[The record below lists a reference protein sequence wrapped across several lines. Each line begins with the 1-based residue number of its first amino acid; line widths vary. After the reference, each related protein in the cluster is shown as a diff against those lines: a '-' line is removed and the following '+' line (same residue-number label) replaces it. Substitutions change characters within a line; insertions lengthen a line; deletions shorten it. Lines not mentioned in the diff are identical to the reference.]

1 MAMSALSELEA
12 KVLEALK
19 SIAKGSRIEFDLEQ
33 LASHVSSS
41 AGGTLGLTPEILERT
56 LLTLEKKGYLRITKV
71 PFTSKIVKE
80 NLREKIRE
88 LNAAFISGKLDPSSY
103 ATQFNEIV
111 SRCPSLNARPLSPAS
126 VSDVVKGLLL
136 LLKSL
141 EKLEKVSGKDEVKE
155 ALKREYTAKL
165 EDLIN
170 EAASLLVEAKY
181 VADHLQRLCQDTLR
195 KIETIRLDEQ
205 VRGVDRSVEL
215 ASLQEKLQGTL
226 GDLEAVK
233 RWVLGTREDPA
244 RLGQLK
250 KRLNELEAERELLE
264 TRLLIEGRKDLQE
277 KLDGLVKEIMQLKI
291 EIERASAEVNS
302 IGAITE
308 SAKALY
314 ERGLLPDHLYNT
326 ITSLIKEFKEFELK
340 IEKTSS
346 NL

>member
-19 SIAKGSRIEFDLEQ
+19 SIAKGSRIEFDLEE

-41 AGGTLGLTPEILERT
+41 AGGTLGLTPEILEST

-71 PFTSKIVKE
+71 PFTSKVVKE
-80 NLREKIRE
+80 NLREKMRE

-103 ATQFNEIV
+103 AAQFNEIV
-111 SRCPSLNARPLSPAS
+111 SKCPSLNARPLSPAS
-126 VSDVVKGLLL
+126 VSDVLKGLLL

-141 EKLEKVSGKDEVKE
+141 EKLEKVSGKDEAKE
-155 ALKREYTAKL
+155 ALKRDYMAKL

-170 EAASLLVEAKY
+170 EAASLLVEARY
-181 VADHLQRLCQDTLR
+181 VADHLRSLYQDILR
-195 KIETIRLDEQ
+195 KIEIVRLDEQ

-215 ASLQEKLQGTL
+215 APLQEKLQGVMR
-226 GDLEAVK
+226 DLEAVK
-233 RWVLGTREDPA
+233 RWVLGTRGDPA
-244 RLGQLK
+244 RLEQLK

-291 EIERASAEVNS
+291 EIERASAEASNVD
-302 IGAITE
+302 AITE
-308 SAKALY
+308 SAKALH
-314 ERGLLPDHLYNT
+314 ERGLLPDHLYNVM
-326 ITSLIKEFKEFELK
+326 TSLIKELKEFELI
-340 IEKTSS
+340 IEK
-346 NL
+346 